1 MNSMLPQRQCVFLI
15 GDKTQWQSSLNHVLT
30 RTKQNSLVIGD
41 FQFDDNTVLSH
52 KQAQQQL
59 GKEFSTIVFDAS
71 EQLYPD
77 SFGAIIGTL
86 TAGGVLVVLLGEAN
100 TNYQR
105 RFQKIAHQ
113 VCQQSIHFHWCES
126 EIDLA
131 AIELSE
137 PAVNTYSQTHD
148 QQHAVEAIIKVVTG
162 HRKRPL
168 VLTSDRG
175 RGKTAA
181 LGIAA
186 AQLLKQGKQN
196 ILVTAPSLATVDT
209 LFKHAQLE
217 LAESTYTKGVVS
229 FADAEI
235 RFIAPD
241 RLIETLPK
249 TDLLIIDEA
258 AAIPSFMLEKVVQ
271 HYSRLVFATTLHGYE
286 GTGRGFALRFQNT
299 LQQAMPDY
307 RLLNLT
313 SPIRWAEDD
322 QLDAFSFDALLLDA
336 EAVDDQLLLNVTIEQ
351 VRFEQLDQT
360 VLSQN
365 DLLLRQVFGL
375 MALAHYRTRPSDLQ
389 RLLDASDVS
398 IYTLTYQQQ
407 IVACAWLIE
416 EGELEQDLSEA
427 IFNGA
432 RRPNGHL
439 LPQSLLAHAGIANAG
454 QYRYQRV
461 ARIVIHPVLQRR
473 GFGDY
478 FMAKLTDVVGQR
490 CDCLGASF
498 AANDGLLNF
507 WLSCG
512 FKPVRLGQHQD
523 DVSGSHALMMLK
535 PCSDKGHAL
544 IDETSQR
551 LKQQWPFLLQHM
563 YTSVDCDLLISLSRH
578 LMLEYDELS
587 SDNYAE
593 VKAFSHEQRAY
604 ESCQYSLWQ
613 WTLRAITTDT
623 FYQIELLKQRLLMRL
638 ILQQQPLPKVA
649 SELGFSG
656 KKQLISELRT
666 TVSLLLD

>member
-1 MNSMLPQRQCVFLI
+1 MLPQRQCVFLI

-100 TNYQR
+100 TNYQH

-137 PAVNTYSQTHD
+137 PAVNTYSQTED

-313 SPIRWAEDD
+313 SPI
-322 QLDAFSFDALLLDA
+322 L
-336 EAVDDQLLLNVTIEQ
+336 
-351 VRFEQLDQT
+351 
-360 VLSQN
+360 
-365 DLLLRQVFGL
+365 G
-375 MALAHYRTRPSDLQ
+375 
-389 RLLDASDVS
+389 
-398 IYTLTYQQQ
+398 
-407 IVACAWLIE
+407 
-416 EGELEQDLSEA
+416 
-427 IFNGA
+427 
-432 RRPNGHL
+432 RR
-439 LPQSLLAHAGIANAG
+439 
-454 QYRYQRV
+454 
-461 ARIVIHPVLQRR
+461 
-473 GFGDY
+473 
-478 FMAKLTDVVGQR
+478 
-490 CDCLGASF
+490 
-498 AANDGLLNF
+498 
-507 WLSCG
+507 
-512 FKPVRLGQHQD
+512 
-523 DVSGSHALMMLK
+523 
-535 PCSDKGHAL
+535 
-544 IDETSQR
+544 
-551 LKQQWPFLLQHM
+551 
-563 YTSVDCDLLISLSRH
+563 
-578 LMLEYDELS
+578 
-587 SDNYAE
+587 
-593 VKAFSHEQRAY
+593 
-604 ESCQYSLWQ
+604 
-613 WTLRAITTDT
+613 
-623 FYQIELLKQRLLMRL
+623 
-638 ILQQQPLPKVA
+638 
-649 SELGFSG
+649 
-656 KKQLISELRT
+656 
-666 TVSLLLD
+666 